1 MEGEK
6 ERGCGCFRP
15 QAKNAEGIELRKHII
30 RISSEIWLN
39 LSKKIKVGMIGRI
52 RYLFSKSQNTQFFIH
67 LTYRISIIITEGGPR
82 K

>member
-1 MEGEK
+1 MEQGK

-15 QAKNAEGIELRKHII
+15 QAKNAEGREFRKYII

-39 LSKKIKVGMIGRI
+39 LSKKITVGMIGRI
-52 RYLFSKSQNTQFFIH
+52 RYFFSKSQNTQLFIN
-67 LTYRISIIITEGGPR
+67 LTYRISTITTKGGSR

>member
-1 MEGEK
+1 MERGK

-15 QAKNAEGIELRKHII
+15 QAKNAEGREFRKLII

-39 LSKKIKVGMIGRI
+39 LSKKIEVGMMGRI
-52 RYLFSKSQNTQFFIH
+52 RYFFSKSQNTQFSIN
-67 LTYRISIIITEGGPR
+67 LTYRISIITTKGDSR

>member
-1 MEGEK
+1 MEGGK

-15 QAKNAEGIELRKHII
+15 QAKNVEGREFRKHII

-39 LSKKIKVGMIGRI
+39 LSRKIKVGMIGRI
-52 RYLFSKSQNTQFFIH
+52 RYFFSKSQNTQFFIN
-67 LTYRISIIITEGGPR
+67 LTYRISAITTKGSPR